1 MNRDRPERRRAL
13 SALFSVQPEAVAAL
27 EAELLLRRNE
37 WCAGLGLAT
46 TLHFAKFA
54 VLPGEAP
61 LLWFES
67 SFDGELG
74 EHLDDLWEAAGKAFV
89 DILRHTGA
97 ERDLDRAEFARLLSA
112 RARRSAADRSGH
124 AGRPR
129 SVIDNDARLDLLAQR
144 FLDSVLPGT
153 APRSVLEHLHGELV
167 RAEVWLGHWPHG
179 APRTSWVEQLRLR
192 ALRRELRSLCG
203 TDARRR
209 VQPSS
214 EQERRGAGMFSQTSL
229 LWLFT
234 APALAAARGRE
245 RLRRWAEAWDHHAE
259 PRELERIHSARVH
272 ILDDGRLLLSLIVD
286 GTSAMLQASLPPSS
300 LRDLLGAEAVE
311 VGSQI
316 WYSAYPELSVHDV
329 LRNERARE
337 LLGLSPPVSA
347 SRVAALCA
355 LF

>member
-46 TLHFAKFA
+46 TLHSAKFA

-97 ERDLDRAEFARLLSA
+97 ERDLDRSEFARLISG

-144 FLDSVLPGT
+144 FLDSVAPGT
-153 APRSVLEHLHGELV
+153 APSSVFEHLHGELV
-167 RAEVWLGHWPHG
+167 RAEVWLGHWPH
-179 APRTSWVEQLRLR
+179 PTRRTSWVERLRLR

-209 VQPSS
+209 VHPSS
-214 EQERRGAGMFSQTSL
+214 DQERRGAGMFSQTSL
-229 LWLFT
+229 LWLFG
-234 APALAAARGRE
+234 APASERGRE

-272 ILDDGRLLLSLIVD
+272 FLDDGRLLLSLIVD

-300 LRDLLGAEAVE
+300 LRDLLGGDAVE

-337 LLGLSPPVSA
+337 LLALSPPLPA